1 MGLFGFVSYW
11 GSQER
16 CSIGSPMFVQGVSL
30 QSVSVMVLHI
40 AISIP
45 VPCFSICA
53 LQEGLNSSLLCWD
66 ARRTKY
72 PKGRVMC
79 WCCINSPSLNSLVRW
94 LCELVVTDAVWNW
107 RHVSWSRVMFLK
119 HNPYASVISVSWD
132 SLFLFLVSPHI
143 YPFLFA
149 AFPKCLFMFR
159 ICQSFFTVYFL
170 SLSSTYFF
178 VPDDKITP

>member
-1 MGLFGFVSYW
+1 
-11 GSQER
+11 
-16 CSIGSPMFVQGVSL
+16 MFVQGVSL

-94 LCELVVTDAVWNW
+94 LCELVVTDAV
-107 RHVSWSRVMFLK
+107 
-119 HNPYASVISVSWD
+119 
-132 SLFLFLVSPHI
+132 
-143 YPFLFA
+143 
-149 AFPKCLFMFR
+149 
-159 ICQSFFTVYFL
+159 
-170 SLSSTYFF
+170 
-178 VPDDKITP
+178 